1 MQALGESLCGAA
13 CGYDGAYHIRALV
26 SNTGIWSNS
35 QQQLSFQTSA
45 VSTGL
50 GLGGG
55 RESLCGGA
63 ACGYGAMIRSNI
75 QQSFQTS
82 AVSTELGRGEPGAGT
97 GGRESPCGAAA
108 CGFDGAYHIR
118 ALVSNTGI

>member
-1 MQALGESLCGAA
+1 M
-13 CGYDGAYHIRALV
+13 IR
-26 SNTGIWSNS
+26 NNI

-50 GLGGG
+50 GL
-55 RESLCGGA
+55 
-63 ACGYGAMIRSNI
+63 
-75 QQSFQTS
+75 
-82 AVSTELGRGEPGAGT
+82 GEPGAGT

-108 CGFDGAYHIR
+108 CEYDGAYHIR